1 MSGTAPAIEAYP
13 VTHLPIVKAYAD
25 KLDLVGLIN
34 YFVPTEMDV
43 DAGTIVLGLVLD
55 TLSGR
60 SPLYRV
66 EEFFAHQ
73 DTELLL
79 GKTLPPHAFNDDTVG
94 RVLDRLYDMNTMK
107 IFTACAVRATA
118 RFGVERRY
126 GHFDTTSRSVWGD
139 YQFAEEQDVPFR
151 VTYGY
156 SKDKRPDLKQFVLST
171 LCVDRTVPI
180 WGKSEDGNASDK
192 TLNTTLLSEIATIL
206 ARHGVAPGAYIYV
219 ADAALVT
226 EDNLAALGNTL
237 FISRLPATYTE
248 CERVIQ
254 EAVARDC
261 WEDIGILAT
270 TKATKHRPA
279 TFYKAYEGE
288 VALYG
293 KTYRAM
299 VVHSTAQD
307 KRRLQRLARD
317 VHSSAEA
324 IQVVARVAATQEYF
338 CQADAEVAAARLRA
352 SPTPYHELVVT
363 VEERPKYGRGRPSQH
378 VPRAVKT
385 MRYGL
390 KCTFKERDAT
400 IARKREEAGCFVLL
414 TNVPTEGDL
423 AHRAGD
429 VLKGYKNQYGIE
441 QNFSFLKDPLIVNS
455 LFLKKP
461 ERIEALGLVLLLAL
475 LLWRLMERS
484 LRDYIDTTGTTV
496 TGWDKKATDRPTTFM
511 MVTKFSGLIVV
522 KVDEQRYLARA
533 LSLVQQQYLTALSV
547 PATCFT
553 IPTRG

>member
-1 MSGTAPAIEAYP
+1 MPGTAHAIEAYP
-13 VTHLPIVKAYAD
+13 VAHLPIVKAYAD

-60 SPLYRV
+60 SPLYRL

-79 GKTLPPHAFNDDTVG
+79 GKVLPPHAFNDDTVG
-94 RVLDRLYDMNTMK
+94 RVLDRLYDMSTMK
-107 IFTACAVRATA
+107 IFTACAVRAEA

-126 GHFDTTSRSVWGD
+126 VHFDTTSRSVWGD

-171 LCVDRTVPI
+171 LCIERTVPI
-180 WGKSEDGNASDK
+180 WGKPEDGNASDK

-293 KTYRAM
+293 KTYQAV

-307 KRRLQRLARD
+307 KRRLQRLARE
-317 VHSSAEA
+317 VHASAEEL
-324 IQVVARVAATQEYF
+324 QGVVRVEEQQEYF
-338 CQADAEVAAARLRA
+338 CHADAEVAAARLRA
-352 SPTPYHELVVT
+352 SQPPYHDLVVT

-378 VPRAVKT
+378 TPRAVKT

-390 KCTFKERDAT
+390 KCTLKERDAT
-400 IARKREEAGCFVLL
+400 IARKRDEAGCFVLL
-414 TNVPTEGDL
+414 TNVPTEGGL

-429 VLKGYKNQYGIE
+429 VLKSYKDQYGIE

-484 LRDYIDTTGTTV
+484 LRDYVDTTGTPV
-496 TGWDKKATDRPTTFM
+496 IGWDKKATERPTTFM

-522 KVDEQRYLARA
+522 KVEEQRYLPRA
-533 LSLVQQQYLTALSV
+533 LSSVQQQYLTALSV
-547 PATCFT
+547 PPTCFT
-553 IPTRG
+553 TPTRG